1 MKSQQNSIEL
11 VTRPD
16 FEQDDSFKP
25 DTSIHFKS
33 RVLNPVKLSLHR
45 SQYEQIL
52 DSLKNVTPTNREDQ
66 AGVQGKPQ
74 TASPQS
80 EKTPKNSGLEQA
92 SDSDLTRIE
101 GSFEIP
107 SLMFELL
114 GKSNRRDSSRSD
126 H

>member
-1 MKSQQNSIEL
+1 MKSQQNRIKL

-16 FEQDDSFKP
+16 FDQDDSFKP

-66 AGVQGKPQ
+66 AGQGKSQ
-74 TASPQS
+74 TVSPQS
-80 EKTPKNSGLEQA
+80 EKTPKNSGLEQT

-114 GKSNRRDSSRSD
+114 GKSNRRDSSRSG